1 MRITRAARQR
11 CEFWVTKMN
20 EQKSPCETQEGKKT
34 FGCQVRDGF
43 RKFAQIT
50 SEITGSAWAFMTAL
64 ALIVVWA
71 CSYPL
76 FVHGASGTPEHEAG
90 FNTWQLVINTLTTII
105 TFMMVFLIQ
114 NTQNRDAKVIHLK
127 LDELIRALKG
137 ARNEMVDLEKLS
149 DDDLKTLEKQF
160 ARIREKVPK
169 GSTKVVKVEELV
181 EAVEEAEEA
190 VGEVK
195 AVARKK

>member
-1 MRITRAARQR
+1 
-11 CEFWVTKMN
+11 MN
-20 EQKSPCETQEGKKT
+20 NHTSPCETSEGKKS
-34 FGCQVRDGF
+34 FGCQVRDTF

-50 SEITGSAWAFMTAL
+50 SEVTGSAWAFMTAL
-64 ALIVVWA
+64 MLIVVWA

-76 FVHGASGTPEHEAG
+76 FVHGASGTPEHESG

-149 DDDLKTLEKQF
+149 DDDLKKLEQQF

-181 EAVEEAEEA
+181 EVVEET
-190 VGEVK
+190 VNEVK
-195 AVARKK
+195 AGARRK